1 MTSTQSM
8 DEVHANYVTLMGD
21 KLGTAFATLHRK
33 LIELHIVWKQYQQLF
48 GSDQETVELLNR
60 TAALFFKIIQD
71 EMWDSVLLGIS
82 RMTDPPET
90 RGKKNL
96 TIHSLPALIEDPSLK
111 LELETLC
118 EAALE
123 QAAFAREHRNKRIAH
138 QDHGYATNRSAYA
151 LSGISRER
159 VKSMLAAIGKVMNRL
174 NLHFKDSTTLYEEFL
189 DDSGARVLVSKLR
202 KFEHLKATPGAP

>member
-21 KLGTAFATLHRK
+21 DLGTAFAALHRK
-33 LIELHIVWKQYQQLF
+33 LIELHMVWQQYQQLF
-48 GSDQETVELLNR
+48 GTNQGTVELLNR
-60 TAALFFKIIQD
+60 TAGLFFKITQD
-71 EMWDSVLLGIS
+71 EIWDSVLLGIS

-96 TIHSLPALIEDPSLK
+96 TIHSLPALIKDPALK
-111 LELETLC
+111 QELETLC

-138 QDHGYATNRSAYA
+138 QDHGYATDRAAHA
-151 LSGISRER
+151 LNGISRER
-159 VKSMLAAIGKVMNRL
+159 VKSTLAAIGKVMNRL
-174 NLHFKDSTTLYEEFL
+174 NLHFKDSTTLYDEFI
-189 DDSGARVLVSKLR
+189 DDSGARVLISKLR
-202 KFEHLKATPGAP
+202 KFERLKDAPGAL